1 MARIKVTRDFR
12 RDGAGH
18 PIAGGT
24 VTLIVNHAIN
34 DSDWKPIKM
43 SSNQACKQYL
53 VRERDSKTWKM
64 SMDAD
69 GSAYFTV
76 AGNIAKEISKVPGDL
91 LFYAQ
96 TESGS
101 GTLELQLDD

>member
-1 MARIKVTRDFR
+1 MARTKVTRDFR

-24 VTLIVNHAIN
+24 ATLIANRTIN

-53 VRERDSKTWKM
+53 VRERDSEVWKM
-64 SMDAD
+64 SMVAD
-69 GSAYFTV
+69 GSVYFTV
-76 AGNIAKEISKVPGDL
+76 SGSIAKETSRVPGDL

-96 TESGS
+96 MASGS
-101 GTLELQLDD
+101 GTLEFQFDD